1 MFLET
6 IIGSPVKVKVL
17 RVLLESKTAHSLA
30 DIEKLSGLSIGAVH
44 KVVMMLAK
52 ESIVLFK
59 KREGRKGGYYQINMD
74 NKYSNNF
81 SVIFDYE
88 KAERR
93 NVPLHVW
100 NILETLCSNLKSE
113 FKKINDVLL
122 YGSMARGEFRINS
135 DIDLLIITEDDFENE
150 ADVRKMCNLKGIRKK
165 IKNEIKPTF
174 ITQKELELGRLKGSD
189 YYENIYKEGLRL
201 I

>member
-6 IIGSPVKVKVL
+6 IIGSTVKVKVL
-17 RVLLESKTAHSLA
+17 RILLETKTAHSFTE
-30 DIEKLSGLSIGAVH
+30 IQRLSGLSIGAIH
-44 KVVMMLAK
+44 KAVTMMVK
-52 ESIVLFK
+52 ENIVLIK
-59 KREGRKGGYYQINMD
+59 KRKGRKGGYYQINLD
-74 NKYSNNF
+74 NKYSTNF
-81 SVIFDYE
+81 SVIFEYE

-93 NVPLHVW
+93 NIPIHIW

-113 FKKINDVLL
+113 FRDINDIIL

-135 DIDLLIITEDDFENE
+135 DIDLLIITGDNFENE
-150 ADVRKMCNLKGIRKK
+150 SDVRKMCNHKNIRRK
-165 IKNEIKPTF
+165 IKNYIRPTF
-174 ITQKELELGRLKGSD
+174 VTQKEIETGRSKGSD